1 MKILLDPGHGE
12 NTAGK
17 RSPIWPDGSQLR
29 EWEFNR
35 DIARRVCTS
44 LRTKGADVELLVK
57 EDVDVPLTERVRRA
71 NDIVKKVGKN
81 NCLLISIHANAG
93 GGTGWEAY
101 TSIGQTLSDKYAT
114 VFYNET
120 QNYFP
125 GIKVRTD
132 HSDGDPDKESQFYIL
147 AKTICPA
154 VLTENFFMDTLKD
167 CQYIMSE
174 SGRQT
179 IANFH
184 IESILKCLDL

>member
-12 NTAGK
+12 NTPGK

-35 DIARRVCTS
+35 DIARRIYSTLLAQGV
-44 LRTKGADVELLVK
+44 DVELLVK
-57 EDVDVPLTERVRRA
+57 EDIDVPLTERVRRA
-71 NDIVKKVGKN
+71 NEITKKTGKK

-101 TSIGQTLSDKYAT
+101 TSVGQTLSDKYAT
-114 VFYNET
+114 VFYNIAQASFT
-120 QNYFP
+120 GQ
-125 GIKVRTD
+125 KLRTD
-132 HSDGDPDKESQFYIL
+132 HADGDPDKESQFYIL

-154 VLTENFFMDTLKD
+154 ILTENFFMDTLKD

-174 SGRQT
+174 IGRRE
-179 IANFH
+179 IAYFH
-184 IESILKCLDL
+184 VQSILKCLK

>member
-17 RSPIWPDGSQLR
+17 RSPIWPDGTQLR

-35 DIARRVCTS
+35 DIARRVYS
-44 LRTKGADVELLVK
+44 ALLAQGVDVELLVK
-57 EDVDVPLTERVRRA
+57 EDIDIPLPERVRRA
-71 NDIVKKVGKN
+71 NEIAKKTGKN

-93 GGTGWEAY
+93 GGTGWEAF
-101 TSIGQTLSDKYAT
+101 TSVGQTLSDKYAT
-114 VFYNET
+114 EFCNIAQT
-120 QNYFP
+120 SFP
-125 GIKVRTD
+125 VQKIRTD
-132 HSDGDPDKESQFYIL
+132 HTDGDPDKESQFYIL

-174 SGRQT
+174 IGRRE
-179 IANFH
+179 IAYFH
-184 IESILKCLDL
+184 VQSILKCLK